1 MIRATIHDRAVWAY
15 GHSGYGAKGQD
26 IICAA
31 VSMLMEAAAATL
43 KAQSAPVLDIRGD
56 GFWSLM
62 AAEGAAPFW
71 SGLVGGVFLSPDVS
85 PGQQRTGGGAAGT
98 LSSGAALWRLCG
110 GQRSPDKE
118 GTPCMMSRN

>member
-15 GHSGYGAKGQD
+15 GHSGYGAKGQN

-31 VSMLMEAAAATL
+31 VSMLMEAAATL

-62 AAEGAAPFW
+62 AADRKAH
-71 SGLVGGVFLSPDVS
+71 V
-85 PGQQRTGGGAAGT
+85 
-98 LSSGAALWRLCG
+98 
-110 GQRSPDKE
+110 
-118 GTPCMMSRN
+118 